1 MSIILRNFAAIKAI
15 ITSMETKRKKSTRK
29 ATSAPA
35 KPRRRKALTYIPG
48 AKVIELVPDAF
59 GTGR

>member
-1 MSIILRNFAAIKAI
+1 MENKMKQGTHKPTTKARA
-15 ITSMETKRKKSTRK
+15 TGTKAS
-29 ATSAPA
+29 
-35 KPRRRKALTYIPG
+35 RRRHVDSAIPG

>member
-1 MSIILRNFAAIKAI
+1 MKKIKKQ
-15 ITSMETKRKKSTRK
+15 SSQSPTKAGTTGTK
-29 ATSAPA
+29 AG
-35 KPRRRKALTYIPG
+35 RRRHVDSAILV

>member
-1 MSIILRNFAAIKAI
+1 
-15 ITSMETKRKKSTRK
+15 MEEKQGKRKTSTK
-29 ATSAPA
+29 AGTAGTKARIRRHVDSA
-35 KPRRRKALTYIPG
+35 IPG

>member
-1 MSIILRNFAAIKAI
+1 
-15 ITSMETKRKKSTRK
+15 MEEKKKQSTRK
-29 ATSAPA
+29 SSTKAGTTGTKAS
-35 KPRRRKALTYIPG
+35 RRRHVDSAIPG

>member
-1 MSIILRNFAAIKAI
+1 
-15 ITSMETKRKKSTRK
+15 MEAKTKKSTVRK
-29 ATSAPA
+29 ITTKTAR
-35 KPRRRKALTYIPG
+35 PRRRRVLTYIPG

>member
-1 MSIILRNFAAIKAI
+1 MVKIK
-15 ITSMETKRKKSTRK
+15 KQGTRK
-29 ATSAPA
+29 SSAKAGTTGA
-35 KPRRRKALTYIPG
+35 KAGRRRRVESAIPG

>member
-1 MSIILRNFAAIKAI
+1 
-15 ITSMETKRKKSTRK
+15 MENKMKQGTRK
-29 ATSAPA
+29 PTTKARATGTKASSRRHVDSA
-35 KPRRRKALTYIPG
+35 IPG

>member
-1 MSIILRNFAAIKAI
+1 MEKIK
-15 ITSMETKRKKSTRK
+15 KQGTRK
-29 ATSAPA
+29 SPA
-35 KPRRRKALTYIPG
+35 KAGTTGTKAGRRRHVISAIPG

>member
-1 MSIILRNFAAIKAI
+1 MEKIK
-15 ITSMETKRKKSTRK
+15 KQGTRK
-29 ATSAPA
+29 SPA
-35 KPRRRKALTYIPG
+35 KAGTTGTKAGRRRHVESAIPG

>member
-1 MSIILRNFAAIKAI
+1 
-15 ITSMETKRKKSTRK
+15 MENKTKKTTRK
-29 ATSAPA
+29 APKTTA
-35 KPRRRKALTYIPG
+35 KPRKRRAITYIPG

>member
-1 MSIILRNFAAIKAI
+1 MEKIKKQ
-15 ITSMETKRKKSTRK
+15 SSLSPTKAGTTGSK
-29 ATSAPA
+29 AS
-35 KPRRRKALTYIPG
+35 RRRRVDSAIPG